1 MCGFF
6 FPRGNWFTGCENTLP
21 HRLTAQPGTDADR
34 LLDRADVKLQGTW
47 PQGTSRSAQFC
58 HPRTTWD
65 SCLIIYNS
73 KCVFLNFGKWSV
85 FIQALSRKVKSKQ
98 EPGRPPWR
106 GLSSW
111 SFAQWEPKRCRE
123 LNPQPRFSWHFPTF
137 SPSLFPLELIT
148 IIAHHFKALELLKG
162 VMNMISPALQI
173 AVACLLVSAQDTGS
187 LQAPTGSFSL
197 FRVPRASL
205 ALCVTH
211 WRFSILVSLGLQ
223 Q

>member
-1 MCGFF
+1 M
-6 FPRGNWFTGCENTLP
+6 
-21 HRLTAQPGTDADR
+21 
-34 LLDRADVKLQGTW
+34 
-47 PQGTSRSAQFC
+47 
-58 HPRTTWD
+58 
-65 SCLIIYNS
+65 
-73 KCVFLNFGKWSV
+73 

-137 SPSLFPLELIT
+137 SPSLSPLELIT

-205 ALCVTH
+205 TLCVTH